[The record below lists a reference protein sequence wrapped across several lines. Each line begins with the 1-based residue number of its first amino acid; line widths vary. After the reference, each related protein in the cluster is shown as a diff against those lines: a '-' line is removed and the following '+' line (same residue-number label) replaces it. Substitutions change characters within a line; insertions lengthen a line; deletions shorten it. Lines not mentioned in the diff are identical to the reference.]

1 MANKSAPGKLRTSVS
16 VKPDSPTAPRTNG
29 PVPPGM
35 VIAGA
40 WSWRLLVLVGAIAVA
55 VWLLYQIRLLV
66 IPVMIAVVLSAL
78 LVPFKDF
85 LVRHRWPNWSA
96 ITTALLGLIVV
107 VSGLVT
113 LAVTQ
118 AASGFVGVGDKLR
131 SSFEPI
137 EGFFIN
143 TVGLSGTDVSRFVS
157 QASEIAQQNASALVS
172 GVATIGSSIGHIL
185 AGILLL
191 LFTTLFFL
199 IDGPRIWQWTVRIFP
214 RGTRRAV
221 DGAGQAGWTT
231 LQSFVK
237 VQILVAF
244 IDAVGIG
251 LGAALL
257 GVPMALPIGVLVFL
271 GSFIPF
277 VGAIVTGVLAVLVA
291 LIFNGWVIALVL
303 LGVVLVVQQVESHV
317 LQPLIMGN
325 AVRVHPLA
333 VVLAVTAGSVIGGI
347 AGAFFAVPFIAMLNV
362 MIKYIAIGSWKL
374 HAPGADD
381 HGGSSATT
389 VDPPSN
395 TAYRPEVESSRATP

>member
-1 MANKSAPGKLRTSVS
+1 
-16 VKPDSPTAPRTNG
+16 
-29 PVPPGM
+29 M